1 MDSFKD
7 IKSMS
12 FSCPVSAF
20 FPVDVSS
27 EPNITVV
34 NCLDYSISNFV
45 TYIGSMHSLFINA
58 TTEYQWANT
67 NLRYKSVD
75 SWGNPYY
82 SNWFWIYLDRGQ
94 PPAVTN
100 TFGPLSINYGVSKL
114 FEIPYDLF
122 TSVANQSLQYNVNNW
137 INIETKNTHFEIVSH
152 NEYINSSNI
161 VTQFFLSVISYDRFS
176 VWNFPITAKS
186 LMGGS
191 SEYTTQ
197 LNMIV
202 CSSKDWTDWTGPYQ
216 SDWIKCKDGF
226 TLQSSGI
233 CLQTNN
239 PFSFAGLDFY
249 SILGLI
255 TWIIIVIQL
264 IASFKL
270 KHLSLLPISYSQ
282 TILIFLCSDENLN
295 QNILSYISW
304 IQWTKL
310 NFGFI
315 YSQTFQ
321 NILNCQAESVRFINA
336 RMYWQR
342 SIQNYLIIFA
352 LILFILSM
360 LFILKKFFINYDLI
374 CIILRK
380 LSYIFLSSKSQGK
393 LIFISVTPFLFSN
406 IVNDFM
412 HFEEHAILSILS
424 IILLVLWII
433 YSLHN
438 VWICRNKEAV
448 LKASEISYNRKF
460 CSSLVLSVLLSW
472 MFLQTHAL
480 FYLFFAS
487 TIVLFYWVVIWI
499 QLIQSH
505 ATDKEAIIEN
515 NVWLIMNLQLV
526 MILLLILMMSRF
538 DTFKIDS
545 AIWLMITIFY
555 SSSLILSVFFKIFI

>member
-1 MDSFKD
+1 
-7 IKSMS
+7 MS

-27 EPNITVV
+27 DPNITVV

-58 TTEYQWANT
+58 TTEYQWTNT

-82 SNWFWIYLDRGQ
+82 SNWFWIYLDQGH

-122 TSVANQSLQYNVNNW
+122 TSWKNQSLQYNVGNW
-137 INIETKNTHFEIVSH
+137 INIETNNTQFEIVSH

-161 VTQFFLSVISYDRFS
+161 VTQFFLSVISFDRFS
-176 VWNFPITAKS
+176 VWNFPITAKN

-216 SDWIKCKDGF
+216 SDWIKWKDGF

-233 CLQTNN
+233 CLQTNS
-239 PFSFAGLDFY
+239 PFSSAGFDFY

-255 TWIIIVIQL
+255 TWIIIVVQL

-270 KHLSLLPISYSQ
+270 KNLSLLPISYSQ

-295 QNILSYISW
+295 QNTLLYISW
-304 IQWTKL
+304 VQWTKL

-315 YSQTFQ
+315 YTLKVRSFLHCE
-321 NILNCQAESVRFINA
+321 IESEKLLNSHMYCQSTL
-336 RMYWQR
+336 
-342 SIQNYLIIFA
+342 QNYAFV
-352 LILFILSM
+352 
-360 LFILKKFFINYDLI
+360 
-374 CIILRK
+374 
-380 LSYIFLSSKSQGK
+380 
-393 LIFISVTPFLFSN
+393 IFIV
-406 IVNDFM
+406 
-412 HFEEHAILSILS
+412 
-424 IILLVLWII
+424 LVLWII
-433 YSLHN
+433 SLLMKRFLIN
-438 VWICRNKEAV
+438 YNFFN
-448 LKASEISYNRKF
+448 ISLSKILNIFLSNRSRGRLF
-460 CSSLVLSVLLSW
+460 LLS
-472 MFLQTHAL
+472 MTPFLL
-480 FYLFFAS
+480 S
-487 TIVLFYWVVIWI
+487 NTIN
-499 QLIQSH
+499 
-505 ATDKEAIIEN
+505 DII
-515 NVWLIMNLQLV
+515 
-526 MILLLILMMSRF
+526 
-538 DTFKIDS
+538 S
-545 AIWLMITIFY
+545 AKDH
-555 SSSLILSVFFKIFI
+555 LILSFFSAIIFIIFLIYLLTCICINMINKAYSSWDVLDYYTLLKQLEIIYSIW